1 MQWTKLGANNC
12 TGKGGKSPHLFGS
25 PAYIFK
31 RHPTFLMTHLVWKKN
46 ESFYY
51 LRIFNEP
58 H

>member
-31 RHPTFLMTHLVWKKN
+31 ASHIFDDPLGLGKK
-46 ESFYY
+46 
-51 LRIFNEP
+51 
-58 H
+58 

>member
-31 RHPTFLMTHLVWKKN
+31 ASHIFDDPLGWEKN